1 MYVSLQRCRKMSF
14 LEGDVHVLDPWHSG
28 NATPAPGPDRLP
40 SNRVAIVAEHVLCT
54 GIVQSRNSKDPILPV
69 VAAITVT
76 SHASDAMVAIPFWLE
91 MFAVVAASIS
101 GVLVAREHKLDL
113 VGAVALA
120 VVCGLGGG
128 LLRDMTLQVGN
139 VYILNQPMALPLSI
153 ATAAIIYIFPAIV
166 DKPDKLIPLLDI
178 ISVGIY
184 AATGADK
191 ALVYGFAPVVCI
203 MMGFFTAVGG
213 GMLRDGFM
221 GVVPG
226 IFQRTNF
233 YAIAAIAGSASY
245 VSLVMSGL
253 VSNVAALVVCV
264 IVTMGLRWLS
274 LRFDIKSPTEEDIAH
289 FLHRKK

>member
-1 MYVSLQRCRKMSF
+1 MEPM
-14 LEGDVHVLDPWHSG
+14 
-28 NATPAPGPDRLP
+28 TAPSPYRLP
-40 SNRVAIVAEHVLCT
+40 SNGVAIAANHVLCT
-54 GIVQSRNSKDPILPV
+54 GIVQTCNSKDPILPV
-69 VAAITVT
+69 VAAITIT

-166 DKPDKLIPLLDI
+166 DKPEKLIPLLDI

-191 ALVYGFAPVVCI
+191 ALVYGFAPAVCI

-233 YAIAAIAGSASY
+233 YAIAAIAGSTSY
-245 VSLVMSGL
+245 VCLVMSGIM
-253 VSNVAALVVCV
+253 SNVAALVVCV
-264 IVTMGLRWLS
+264 VVTMGLRWLS
-274 LRFDIKSPTEEDIAH
+274 LRFDIKSPTEEDIAR

>member
-1 MYVSLQRCRKMSF
+1 M
-14 LEGDVHVLDPWHSG
+14 
-28 NATPAPGPDRLP
+28 PA
-40 SNRVAIVAEHVLCT
+40 NHVLCT
-54 GIVQSRNSKDPILPV
+54 GIVQTRNQKDSILPV
-69 VAAITVT
+69 VAALTVT

-101 GVLVAREHKLDL
+101 GVLVARAHKLDL

-166 DKPDKLIPLLDI
+166 DKPEKLIPLLDI

-191 ALVYGFAPVVCI
+191 ALVYGFAPVVCV

-245 VSLVMSGL
+245 VCLVMSGI
-253 VSNVAALVVCV
+253 VSNITALIVCV
-264 IVTMGLRWLS
+264 AVTMGLRWLS
-274 LRFDIKSPTEEDIAH
+274 LRFDIKSPTEEDIAR

>member
-14 LEGDVHVLDPWHSG
+14 LEGDVHVFDPWHSSS
-28 NATPAPGPDRLP
+28 ATPAPSPDRLP

-166 DKPDKLIPLLDI
+166 DKPEKLIPLLDI

-191 ALVYGFAPVVCI
+191 ALVYGFAPAVCI

>member
-1 MYVSLQRCRKMSF
+1 M
-14 LEGDVHVLDPWHSG
+14 P
-28 NATPAPGPDRLP
+28 
-40 SNRVAIVAEHVLCT
+40 
-54 GIVQSRNSKDPILPV
+54 
-69 VAAITVT
+69 VAAAMIVT
-76 SHASDAMVAIPFWLE
+76 AHASDAMVAIPFWLE

-166 DKPDKLIPLLDI
+166 DKPEKLIPLLDI

-191 ALVYGFAPVVCI
+191 ALVYGFAPAVCI

-221 GVVPG
+221 GVVHQLLCHRGHRRIGKLCLPCHERLG
-226 IFQRTNF
+226 QQCRRTGRLRRGDHG
-233 YAIAAIAGSASY
+233 ATLA
-245 VSLVMSGL
+245 
-253 VSNVAALVVCV
+253 VAAL
-264 IVTMGLRWLS
+264 
-274 LRFDIKSPTEEDIAH
+274 
-289 FLHRKK
+289 

>member
-1 MYVSLQRCRKMSF
+1 M
-14 LEGDVHVLDPWHSG
+14 
-28 NATPAPGPDRLP
+28 
-40 SNRVAIVAEHVLCT
+40 
-54 GIVQSRNSKDPILPV
+54 PV
-69 VAAITVT
+69 VAAMTVT

-139 VYILNQPMALPLSI
+139 VYILNQPWALPLSI

-166 DKPDKLIPLLDI
+166 DKPEKLIPLLDI
-178 ISVGIY
+178 ISVGHLCRHRSGQG
-184 AATGADK
+184 AGLRLCTGGVHHDG
-191 ALVYGFAPVVCI
+191 L
-203 MMGFFTAVGG
+203 FTAVGG

-253 VSNVAALVVCV
+253 VSNVVALVVCV
-264 IVTMGLRWLS
+264 VVTMGLRWLS
-274 LRFDIKSPTEEDIAH
+274 LRFDIKSPTEEDIAR

>member
-1 MYVSLQRCRKMSF
+1 MYVSLQRCQKMSF
-14 LEGDVHVLDPWHSG
+14 LESDVHVLDLWHSSS
-28 NATPAPGPDRLP
+28 ATPAPSPDRLP

-253 VSNVAALVVCV
+253 VSNVAALVACV

-274 LRFDIKSPTEEDIAH
+274 LRFDIKSPTEEDIAR

>member
-1 MYVSLQRCRKMSF
+1 MTVPS
-14 LEGDVHVLDPWHSG
+14 
-28 NATPAPGPDRLP
+28 PDRLP
-40 SNRVAIVAEHVLCT
+40 SNRVAIGAEHVLCT
-54 GIVQSRNSKDPILPV
+54 GIVQTRNSKDPILPV
-69 VAAITVT
+69 VAATTVT

-226 IFQRTNF
+226 IFRRTNF

>member
-14 LEGDVHVLDPWHSG
+14 LEGDVHVLDPWHSS
-28 NATPAPGPDRLP
+28 NATPASSPDRLP
-40 SNRVAIVAEHVLCT
+40 SNRAARPAEHVLCT
-54 GIVQSRNSKDPILPV
+54 GIIQTRNSKDPILPV
-69 VAAITVT
+69 AAAITVT

-166 DKPDKLIPLLDI
+166 DKPEKLIPLLDI

-191 ALVYGFAPVVCI
+191 ALVYGFAPAVCI

-264 IVTMGLRWLS
+264 VVTMGLRWLS
-274 LRFDIKSPTEEDIAH
+274 LRFDIKSPTEDDIAR

>member
-1 MYVSLQRCRKMSF
+1 MPLT
-14 LEGDVHVLDPWHSG
+14 DVM
-28 NATPAPGPDRLP
+28 
-40 SNRVAIVAEHVLCT
+40 
-54 GIVQSRNSKDPILPV
+54 
-69 VAAITVT
+69 TVT
-76 SHASDAMVAIPFWLE
+76 AHASSAMVAIPFWLE
-91 MFAVVAASIS
+91 MLAVVAASIS

-139 VYILNQPMALPLSI
+139 VYILNQPMALPISI
-153 ATAAIIYIFPAIV
+153 ATAAVIYIFPAIV
-166 DKPDKLIPLLDI
+166 DRPEKIVPFLDI
-178 ISVGIY
+178 LSVGIY
-184 AATGADK
+184 SATGADK
-191 ALVYGFAPVVCI
+191 ALVYGFDPIVCV

-233 YAIAAIAGSASY
+233 YAIASIAGAAAY
-245 VSLVMSGL
+245 V
-253 VSNVAALVVCV
+253 ALVLGGITSNIVALVACV

-274 LRFDIKSPTEEDIAH
+274 LRFDIKSPTEQDIAR
-289 FLHRKK
+289 FLHRK